1 MFLIIVNALFLGA
14 GLALVIYQ
22 TIKIASSKVAPP
34 EKIKIYTLSGYV
46 LVLIAFVSIALSIVA
61 SRPLSISNDFA
72 TIITAVGVAVFVYVI
87 LLGNWFFQKKV
98 LKKTMA
104 ENKISRASPYF
115 GGLTERFLNLAVY
128 GLIYAFAVI
137 FFVLVAISKFQ

>member
-61 SRPLSISNDFA
+61 SRPLLISNDFA

-98 LKKTMA
+98 LGKTIA

>member
-61 SRPLSISNDFA
+61 SRPLLISNDFA

-98 LKKTMA
+98 LGKTIA

-137 FFVLVAISKFQ
+137 FFVLVAISKS

>member
-61 SRPLSISNDFA
+61 SRPLLISNDFA

-98 LKKTMA
+98 LKKTIA

-137 FFVLVAISKFQ
+137 FFVLVAISKS

>member
-61 SRPLSISNDFA
+61 SRPLLISNDFA

-87 LLGNWFFQKKV
+87 LLGIWFFQKKV
-98 LKKTMA
+98 LKKTIA
-104 ENKISRASPYF
+104 ENKISRASPYSR
-115 GGLTERFLNLAVY
+115 GLTERFLNLAVY

-137 FFVLVAISKFQ
+137 FFVLVAISKS

>member
-61 SRPLSISNDFA
+61 SRPLLISNDFA

-98 LKKTMA
+98 LGKTIA

-137 FFVLVAISKFQ
+137 FFVLVAISQS

>member
-61 SRPLSISNDFA
+61 SRPLLISNDFA

>member
-61 SRPLSISNDFA
+61 SRPLLISNDFA

-137 FFVLVAISKFQ
+137 FFVLVAISKS

>member
-34 EKIKIYTLSGYV
+34 AKIKIYTLSGYV

-61 SRPLSISNDFA
+61 SRPLLISNDFA

-98 LKKTMA
+98 LGKTIA

-137 FFVLVAISKFQ
+137 FFVLVAISKS

>member
-61 SRPLSISNDFA
+61 SRPLLISNDFA

-98 LKKTMA
+98 LGKTIA
-104 ENKISRASPYF
+104 ENKISRASP
-115 GGLTERFLNLAVY
+115 
-128 GLIYAFAVI
+128 
-137 FFVLVAISKFQ
+137 